1 MDTNDVATKA
11 GGTGLA
17 LGEECALFPPPC
29 ELIKICPGDPL
40 TAELLGEGVK
50 LCGEIPYVLQVAAYA
65 ALEAAKAPAIAPAEA
80 AALPEAAFLLF
91 LCIFPRPPRG
101 AVVRFL
107 AVFDD
112 SLLPSL
118 KRLALLAFRTGVLP
132 GLEGVS
138 ETLVFMA
145 STPSVLIT
153 SIRSSPFKV
162 SVLLA
167 IERTLSGL
175 LLKMSGEGV
184 VDMIPVPVL
193 GLFPKGSI
201 SRPLGGFFRFLLL
214 LAFLACSIWSITAF
228 FSACFAKTAIKRK
241 QQFHLEC
248 FIHICKHIVRYM
260 YYLLNCLHL
269 VSISSSS
276 SRSETI
282 SLGFKV
288 SGLKSP
294 PEITI
299 F

>member
-1 MDTNDVATKA
+1 MDTNDVATNA
-11 GGTGLA
+11 GGTGLT
-17 LGEECALFPPPC
+17 LGDECALFPPPWPC
-29 ELIKICPGDPL
+29 ELANACPGDPL

-50 LCGEIPYVLQVAAYA
+50 LCGEIPYVLHVAAYA

-107 AVFDD
+107 AVLD
-112 SLLPSL
+112 SFPLSL
-118 KRLALLAFRTGVLP
+118 KLLALLPFRMGVLP
-132 GLEGVS
+132 GLDGAS
-138 ETLVFMA
+138 EMLVFKA
-145 STPSVLIT
+145 SAPSVLTT

-193 GLFPKGSI
+193 GRFPKGSI

-214 LAFLACSIWSITAF
+214 LAFLACNIWSITAF
-228 FSACFAKTAIKRK
+228 FSACFAKTAIQAK
-241 QQFHLEC
+241 
-248 FIHICKHIVRYM
+248 
-260 YYLLNCLHL
+260 
-269 VSISSSS
+269 
-276 SRSETI
+276 
-282 SLGFKV
+282 G
-288 SGLKSP
+288 
-294 PEITI
+294 
-299 F
+299 